1 MCRPP
6 QDARWGFVPHS
17 VCEALA
23 AGTPVVVLDRNGM
36 LDGEDFRDA
45 PVYLERTATDAAQ
58 RAADTASMSFDDL
71 SILSEQARGW
81 ATRNTHDHRAAAI
94 LASVT
99 VYPGERPE
107 LSRGQLIVEGTPL
120 GDRLRDRIR
129 FQARLQGMDGVE
141 FKEAESDVAG
151 EFRSEFRNGGSVVV
165 AKWPGSP
172 SASQLDGII
181 ASLG

>member
-1 MCRPP
+1 
-6 QDARWGFVPHS
+6 

-45 PVYLERTATDAAQ
+45 PVYLERTATDVAQ